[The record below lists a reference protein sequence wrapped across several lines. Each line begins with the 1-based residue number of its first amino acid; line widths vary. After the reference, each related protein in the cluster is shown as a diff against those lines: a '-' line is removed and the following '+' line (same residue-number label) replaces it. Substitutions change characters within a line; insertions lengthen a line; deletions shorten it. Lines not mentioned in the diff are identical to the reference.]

1 MKAKINSIPELVLFK
16 TGAPQIQLCPY
27 RTVVGNL
34 GIVVFL
40 LYLP

>member
-16 TGAPQIQLCPY
+16 TGAPQIQFCPY